1 MKNISLIFVNFFLI
15 FFSINSV
22 QSSIENKIIVKVGNE
37 IVTLV
42 ELENRINT
50 SLILSNQTIT
60 QESINNVKNQ
70 SLRKLIDYKLKKSEL
85 KNYDFK
91 TNQRAITEHLSNISK
106 KLNIDPIELRKFFKM
121 NNIDYDQYLEEVKI
135 EFLWQKL
142 IVAVYS
148 AKIKINESQIKQEVI
163 NLIENQKNI
172 EEFKVAE
179 IELNYNNDS
188 MQNLIKEIKESIN
201 SIGFSDTAVKYSNS
215 TSALNGGEIGW
226 IKLQSMSNNI
236 SNEIES
242 LNIGDVSKP
251 IINGENLIFLKV
263 IDKRIVE
270 INSELSSK
278 KIKEDLINAK
288 KSELLNL
295 YSVSH
300 LSKKRNN
307 TFIEVQ

>member
-1 MKNISLIFVNFFLI
+1 M
-15 FFSINSV
+15 
-22 QSSIENKIIVKVGNE
+22 
-37 IVTLV
+37 
-42 ELENRINT
+42 
-50 SLILSNQTIT
+50 
-60 QESINNVKNQ
+60 
-70 SLRKLIDYKLKKSEL
+70 
-85 KNYDFK
+85 
-91 TNQRAITEHLSNISK
+91 
-106 KLNIDPIELRKFFKM
+106 NIDPIELRKFFKI

-148 AKIKINESQIKQEVI
+148 AKIKINEDQIQQEVI

-236 SNEIES
+236 SDEIES

-263 IDKRIVE
+263 IDKRFIE
-270 INSELSSK
+270 INNEISTK

-307 TFIEVQ
+307 TLIEVQ

>member
-91 TNQRAITEHLSNISK
+91 TNQRAITEHLLNISK
-106 KLNIDPIELRKFFKM
+106 KLNIDPIELRKFFKI

-148 AKIKINESQIKQEVI
+148 AKIKINEDQIQQEVI

-236 SNEIES
+236 SDEIES

-263 IDKRIVE
+263 IDKRFIE
-270 INSELSSK
+270 INNEINTK

-307 TFIEVQ
+307 TLIEVQ

>member
-1 MKNISLIFVNFFLI
+1 MKIISFIFINFILIFL
-15 FFSINSV
+15 SV
-22 QSSIENKIIVKVGNE
+22 SSVKSSIENKIIVKVGNE

-42 ELENRINT
+42 ELENKINT
-50 SLILSNQTIT
+50 SLILSNQNIT
-60 QESINNVKNQ
+60 QESINKVKNQ
-70 SLRKLIDYKLKKSEL
+70 SLRKLIDHKLKKSEL
-85 KNYDFK
+85 KNYNFEI
-91 TNQRAITEHLSNISK
+91 NQQAITEHLSRISR
-106 KLNIDPIELRKFFKM
+106 KLNIDPIELKKFFKM

-135 EFLWQKL
+135 EFLWQRL

-148 AKIKINESQIKQEVI
+148 TKIKVNESQIQQEVI
-163 NLIENQKNI
+163 NLIENKKNI

-179 IELNYNNDS
+179 IEVNYNNDS
-188 MQNLIKEIKESIN
+188 MPNLIKEIKESISN
-201 SIGFSDTAVKYSNS
+201 IGFSDTAVKYSNS

-236 SNEIES
+236 SNEIKS
-242 LNIGDVSKP
+242 LKIGDVSEP
-251 IINGENLIFLKV
+251 IINANNLIFLKV
-263 IDKRIVE
+263 MDKRFVK
-270 INSELSSK
+270 INNELSSK

-307 TFIEVQ
+307 TLIEVQ

>member
-1 MKNISLIFVNFFLI
+1 MKIISFIFINFILIFL
-15 FFSINSV
+15 SV
-22 QSSIENKIIVKVGNE
+22 SSVKSSIENKIIVKVGNE

-42 ELENRINT
+42 ELENKINT
-50 SLILSNQTIT
+50 SLILSNQNIT
-60 QESINNVKNQ
+60 QESINKVKNQ
-70 SLRKLIDYKLKKSEL
+70 SLRKLIDHKLKKSEL
-85 KNYDFK
+85 KNYNFEI
-91 TNQRAITEHLSNISK
+91 NQQAITEHLSRISR
-106 KLNIDPIELRKFFKM
+106 KLNIDPIELKKFFKM

-135 EFLWQKL
+135 EFLWQRL

-148 AKIKINESQIKQEVI
+148 TKIKVNESQIQQEVI
-163 NLIENQKNI
+163 NLIENKKNI

-179 IELNYNNDS
+179 IEVNYNNDS
-188 MQNLIKEIKESIN
+188 MPNLIKEIKESISN
-201 SIGFSDTAVKYSNS
+201 IGFSDTAIKYSNS

-236 SNEIES
+236 SNEIKS
-242 LNIGDVSKP
+242 LKIGDVSEP
-251 IINGENLIFLKV
+251 IINANNLIFLKV
-263 IDKRIVE
+263 MDKRFVK
-270 INSELSSK
+270 INNELSSK

-307 TFIEVQ
+307 TLIEVQ

>member
-1 MKNISLIFVNFFLI
+1 MKNISLIFINFFLI

-22 QSSIENKIIVKVGNE
+22 QPSIENKIIVKVGNE
-37 IVTLV
+37 IVTLL

-60 QESINNVKNQ
+60 QESINKVKNQ

-91 TNQRAITEHLSNISK
+91 TNQRAITEHLLNISK
-106 KLNIDPIELRKFFKM
+106 KLNIDPIELRKFFKI

-148 AKIKINESQIKQEVI
+148 AKIKINEDQIQQEVI

-236 SNEIES
+236 SDEIES

-263 IDKRIVE
+263 IDKRFIE
-270 INSELSSK
+270 INNEINTK

-307 TFIEVQ
+307 TLIEVQ

>member
-263 IDKRIVE
+263 IDKRFVE
-270 INSELSSK
+270 INSELSSE

>member
-1 MKNISLIFVNFFLI
+1 MKNISLIFINFFLI

-22 QSSIENKIIVKVGNE
+22 QPSIENKIIVKVGNE
-37 IVTLV
+37 IVTLL

-60 QESINNVKNQ
+60 QESINKVKNQ

-91 TNQRAITEHLSNISK
+91 TNQRAITEHLLNISK
-106 KLNIDPIELRKFFKM
+106 KLNIDPIELRKFFKI

-148 AKIKINESQIKQEVI
+148 AKIKINEDQIQQEVI

-236 SNEIES
+236 SDEIES

-263 IDKRIVE
+263 IDKRFIE
-270 INSELSSK
+270 INNEISTK

-307 TFIEVQ
+307 TLIEVQ